1 MDMNK
6 KDFKNISMAGR
17 LAYRLICAEK
27 YFTYKYPNEDF
38 TELFKL
44 LWPATNGMYWD
55 TFSIYLIELDKSCL
69 LEFDSYEEQEWM
81 YLTKEQ
87 YDTFKP
93 LIQKFDQEDEDF
105 LETLKEQTE
114 VYAYTV
120 VPKDT
125 SESIDIVFDTI
136 KFLKRHKIP
145 LPDIKLVDFS
155 TIDQRRGWGDL
166 FDGTKLSIILNK

>member
-1 MDMNK
+1 MNK
-6 KDFKNISMAGR
+6 KDFKNISMVGR
-17 LAYRLICAEK
+17 LAYQLMCAER

-44 LWPATNGMYWD
+44 LWPVTNGMYFD
-55 TFSIYLIELDKSCL
+55 TFSGYIVEIEPSCM

-87 YDTFKP
+87 YDIFKP

-105 LETLKEQTE
+105 LETLKDQID
-114 VYAYTV
+114 VYAYSV

-136 KFLKRHKIP
+136 KFLKRHNIL
-145 LPDIKLVDFS
+145 LPDIKLVEFS
-155 TIDQRRGWGDL
+155 TIDQRRGWGDH